1 MNILFVFVLCYI
13 YLIGLKIVVVFKAK
27 KISTNEMF
35 KTSLKNLVTNKKD
48 ILLMMRFNSNK
59 ETKQKRRRYLVFN
72 FFNLQI

>member
-59 ETKQKRRRYLVFN
+59 EETKRNKKEDIL
-72 FFNLQI
+72 L